1 MTGHSLLIVED
12 DLQLK
17 RALTVNLEARNYQVN
32 TAGSGEEALKSL
44 AVTEPDVLILDLG
57 LPDIDGVD
65 LIVQIRQ
72 TSRIPIIVLSARDRE
87 IEKVRALD
95 AGADDYVTKPFG
107 IDELLARLRVILRRN
122 DQQEFPQKSIQTADF
137 EINFDKLSITGND
150 GQSIKLTRIEW
161 GIVEFLASSPGKLF
175 TAKQILTNVWG
186 VAYAEDTQTLRV
198 HVSQLRRKLEPEP
211 ATPKYL
217 ITELGMGYRLVID

>member
-1 MTGHSLLIVED
+1 MSGHSLLIVED

-32 TAGSGEEALKSL
+32 TAGTGEEALQSL
-44 AVTEPDVLILDLG
+44 AATEPDILILDLG

-95 AGADDYVTKPFG
+95 SGADDYVTKPFG

-122 DQQEFPQKSIQTADF
+122 DQQEVPPKSIQTADF
-137 EINFDKLSITGND
+137 EINFDKLSITDND

-161 GIVEFLASSPGKLF
+161 GIIEFLASSPGKLF

-186 VAYAEDTQTLRV
+186 AAYSDDTQTLRV

-217 ITELGMGYRLVID
+217 ITELGMGYRLVIE

>member
-1 MTGHSLLIVED
+1 MIGHSLLIVED

-32 TAGSGEEALKSL
+32 TAGTGEEALQSL
-44 AVTEPDVLILDLG
+44 AATEPDVLILDLG

-65 LIVQIRQ
+65 LIVQIRR

-122 DQQEFPQKSIQTADF
+122 DQQEVPPKSIQTADF
-137 EINFDKLSITGND
+137 EINFDKLSITDID

-161 GIVEFLASSPGKLF
+161 GIIEFLASSPGKLF

-186 VAYAEDTQTLRV
+186 VAYSDDTQTLRV

-217 ITELGMGYRLVID
+217 ITELGMGYRLVIE

>member
-1 MTGHSLLIVED
+1 MIGHSLLIVED

-32 TAGSGEEALKSL
+32 TAGTGEEALQSL
-44 AVTEPDVLILDLG
+44 AATEPDVLILDLG

-65 LIVQIRQ
+65 LIVQIRR

-122 DQQEFPQKSIQTADF
+122 DQQEVPPKSIQTADF
-137 EINFDKLSITGND
+137 DINFDKLSITDND

-161 GIVEFLASSPGKLF
+161 GIIEFLASSPGKLF

-186 VAYAEDTQTLRV
+186 VAYSDDTQTLRV

-217 ITELGMGYRLVID
+217 ITELGMGYRLVIE

>member
-1 MTGHSLLIVED
+1 MIAHSLLIVED

-32 TAGSGEEALKSL
+32 TAGTGEEALQSL
-44 AVTEPDVLILDLG
+44 AATEPDVLILDLG

-95 AGADDYVTKPFG
+95 AGADDYLTKPFG

-122 DQQEFPQKSIQTADF
+122 DQQEVPPKSIQTADF
-137 EINFDKLSITGND
+137 DINFDKLSITDND

-161 GIVEFLASSPGKLF
+161 GIIEFLASSPGKLF

-186 VAYAEDTQTLRV
+186 AAYSDDTQTLRV

-211 ATPKYL
+211 TTPKYL
-217 ITELGMGYRLVID
+217 ITELGMGYRLVIE

>member
-17 RALTVNLEARNYQVN
+17 RALTVNLEARNYQVT
-32 TAGSGEEALKSL
+32 TAGSGEEALKTL

>member
-1 MTGHSLLIVED
+1 MTGNSLLIVED

-17 RALTVNLEARNYQVN
+17 RALTVNLEARKYQVSAV
-32 TAGSGEEALKSL
+32 TTGAEALQVL
-44 AVTEPDVLILDLG
+44 AANQPEALILDLG

-65 LIVQIRQ
+65 LIAKIRQ

-107 IDELLARLRVILRRN
+107 IDELLARLRVVLRRN
-122 DQQEFPQKSIQTADF
+122 EPQEAALKSIQTPAFQIDF
-137 EINFDKLSITGND
+137 EKLSVSGGTGEP
-150 GQSIKLTRIEW
+150 IKLTKIEW
-161 GIVEFLASSPGKLF
+161 GILEFLASSPGKLF

-186 VAYAEDTQTLRV
+186 PAYADDTQTLRV
-198 HVSQLRRKLEPEP
+198 HISQLRRKLEPDP
-211 ATPKYL
+211 SSPRYL
-217 ITELGMGYRLVID
+217 ITELGMGYRLVIE

>member
-1 MTGHSLLIVED
+1 MIGHSLLIVED

-32 TAGSGEEALKSL
+32 TAGTGEEALQSL
-44 AVTEPDVLILDLG
+44 AATEPDVLILDLG

-65 LIVQIRQ
+65 LIVQIRR

-122 DQQEFPQKSIQTADF
+122 DQQEVPPKSIQTADF
-137 EINFDKLSITGND
+137 EINFDKLSITDND

-161 GIVEFLASSPGKLF
+161 GIIEFLASSPGKLF

-186 VAYAEDTQTLRV
+186 VAYSDDTQTLRV

-217 ITELGMGYRLVID
+217 ITELGMGYRLVIE

>member
-17 RALTVNLEARNYQVN
+17 RALTVNLEARNYQVS
-32 TAGSGEEALKSL
+32 TAGTGEEALKSL
-44 AVTEPDVLILDLG
+44 AATEPDVLILDLG

-65 LIVQIRQ
+65 LIVQIRK

-95 AGADDYVTKPFG
+95 AGAEDYVTKPFG

-122 DQQEFPQKSIQTADF
+122 DQQEAPQKSIQTADF
-137 EINFDKLSITGND
+137 EINFDKLSITDND
-150 GQSIKLTRIEW
+150 GQPIKLTRIEW
-161 GIVEFLASSPGKLF
+161 GIIEFLASSPGKLF
-175 TAKQILTNVWG
+175 TAKQILINVWG
-186 VAYAEDTQTLRV
+186 IAYGQDTQTLRV

-211 ATPKYL
+211 ASPKYL

>member
-1 MTGHSLLIVED
+1 MIAHSLLIVED

-32 TAGSGEEALKSL
+32 TAGTGEEALQSL
-44 AVTEPDVLILDLG
+44 AATEPDVLILDLG

-122 DQQEFPQKSIQTADF
+122 DQQEVPPKSIQTADF
-137 EINFDKLSITGND
+137 DINFDKLSITDND

-161 GIVEFLASSPGKLF
+161 GIIEFLASSPGKLF

-186 VAYAEDTQTLRV
+186 AAYSDDTQTLRV

-217 ITELGMGYRLVID
+217 ITELGMGYRLVIE

>member
-1 MTGHSLLIVED
+1 MIGHSLLIVED

-32 TAGSGEEALKSL
+32 TAGTGEEALQSL

-122 DQQEFPQKSIQTADF
+122 DQPEVPQKSIQTADF
-137 EINFDKLSITGND
+137 EINFDKLSITDID

-161 GIVEFLASSPGKLF
+161 GIIEFLASSPGKLF

-186 VAYAEDTQTLRV
+186 AAYAEDTQTLRV

-217 ITELGMGYRLVID
+217 ITELGMGYRLVVE

>member
-1 MTGHSLLIVED
+1 MIGHSLLIVED

-17 RALTVNLEARNYQVN
+17 RALTVNLEARNYQIN
-32 TAGSGEEALKSL
+32 TVGTGEEALKAL

-122 DQQEFPQKSIQTADF
+122 DQQEVPQKTIQTADF
-137 EINFDKLSITGND
+137 DINFDKLSITDHD
-150 GQSIKLTRIEW
+150 GQPIKLTRLEW
-161 GIVEFLASSPGKLF
+161 GIIEFLASSPGKLF

-217 ITELGMGYRLVID
+217 ITELGMGYRLVIE

>member
-65 LIVQIRQ
+65 LILQIRQ

-122 DQQEFPQKSIQTADF
+122 DQQEVPQKSIQTADF

-161 GIVEFLASSPGKLF
+161 GIIEFLASSPGKLF

>member
-1 MTGHSLLIVED
+1 MIGHSLLIVED

-17 RALTVNLEARNYQVN
+17 RALTVNLEARNYQIN
-32 TAGSGEEALKSL
+32 TVGTGEEALKAL

-95 AGADDYVTKPFG
+95 SGADDYVTKPFG

-122 DQQEFPQKSIQTADF
+122 DQQEVPPKSIQTADF
-137 EINFDKLSITGND
+137 EINFDKLSITDND

-161 GIVEFLASSPGKLF
+161 GIIEFLASSPGKLF

-186 VAYAEDTQTLRV
+186 AAYSDDTQTLRV

-217 ITELGMGYRLVID
+217 ITELGMGYRLVIE

>member
-17 RALTVNLEARNYQVN
+17 RALTVNLEARNYQVS
-32 TAGSGEEALKSL
+32 TAGTGEEALKSL
-44 AVTEPDVLILDLG
+44 AATEPDVLILDLG

-65 LIVQIRQ
+65 LIVQIRK

-95 AGADDYVTKPFG
+95 AGAEDYVTKPFG

-122 DQQEFPQKSIQTADF
+122 DQQEAPQKSIQTADF
-137 EINFDKLSITGND
+137 EINFDKLSITDND
-150 GQSIKLTRIEW
+150 GQPIKLTRIEW
-161 GIVEFLASSPGKLF
+161 GIIEFLASSPGKLF
-175 TAKQILTNVWG
+175 TAKQILINVWG
-186 VAYAEDTQTLRV
+186 IAYAQDTQTLRV

-211 ATPKYL
+211 ASPKYL

>member
-1 MTGHSLLIVED
+1 MTAHSLLIVED

-32 TAGSGEEALKSL
+32 TAGTGEEALKSL
-44 AVTEPDVLILDLG
+44 AATEPDVLILDLG

-65 LIVQIRQ
+65 LIVQIRK

-95 AGADDYVTKPFG
+95 AGAEDYVTKPFG

-122 DQQEFPQKSIQTADF
+122 DQQEAPLKSIQTADF
-137 EINFDKLSITGND
+137 EINFDKLSITDSD
-150 GQSIKLTRIEW
+150 GQPIKLTRIEW
-161 GIVEFLASSPGKLF
+161 GIIEFLASSPGKLF
-175 TAKQILTNVWG
+175 TAKQILINVWG
-186 VAYAEDTQTLRV
+186 IAYAQDTQTLRV

-211 ATPKYL
+211 ASPKYL

>member
-1 MTGHSLLIVED
+1 MIAHSLLIVED

-32 TAGSGEEALKSL
+32 TAGTGEEALQSL
-44 AVTEPDVLILDLG
+44 AATEPDVLILDLG

-87 IEKVRALD
+87 IEKVSALD

-122 DQQEFPQKSIQTADF
+122 DQQEVPPKSIQTADF
-137 EINFDKLSITGND
+137 DINFDKLSITDND

-161 GIVEFLASSPGKLF
+161 GIIEFLASSPGKLF

-186 VAYAEDTQTLRV
+186 AAYSDDTQTLRV

-217 ITELGMGYRLVID
+217 ITELGMGYRLVIE

>member
-1 MTGHSLLIVED
+1 MIDHSLLIVED

-17 RALTVNLEARNYQVN
+17 RALTVNLEARNYQVD
-32 TAGSGEEALKSL
+32 TAGSGEEALKRL
-44 AVTEPDVLILDLG
+44 ASTEPDVLILDLG

-65 LIVQIRQ
+65 LIVQIRK

-122 DQQEFPQKSIQTADF
+122 DQQEAPQKSIQTADF
-137 EINFDKLSITGND
+137 EINFDKLSVTDND
-150 GQSIKLTRIEW
+150 GQSVKLTRIEW
-161 GIVEFLASSPGKLF
+161 GIIEFLASSPGKLF
-175 TAKQILTNVWG
+175 TTKQILINVWG
-186 VAYAEDTQTLRV
+186 IAYAQDTQTLRV

-211 ATPKYL
+211 ASPKYL